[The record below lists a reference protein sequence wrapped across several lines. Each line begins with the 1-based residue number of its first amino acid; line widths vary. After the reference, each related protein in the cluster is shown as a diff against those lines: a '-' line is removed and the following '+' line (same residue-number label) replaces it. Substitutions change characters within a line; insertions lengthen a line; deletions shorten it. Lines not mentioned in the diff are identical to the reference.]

1 MNKVKQ
7 ATADSSPRVTVQCSE
22 AWATGEAQDR
32 LGTMA
37 ILRRHHHKQWYYAIT
52 RTYRKRV
59 KPQGV
64 DNQKHHKDKSP
75 LELCATLIREVWR
88 LFETVW
94 ENRNK
99 CLHNSTGAPL
109 AHINERPNEQLVHY
123 KHDRKSLLTYRD
135 RHWIEHPEHVIRSW
149 FHKKKRQLLRLL
161 DGWHSKHKTKTA
173 AAIKNQKSL
182 LEFAGFTVSHPL
194 KRRRKICD

>member
-1 MNKVKQ
+1 MRPK
-7 ATADSSPRVTVQCSE
+7 
-22 AWATGEAQDR
+22 TGLAQ
-32 LGTMA
+32 
-37 ILRRHHHKQWYYAIT
+37 WPSCEAIT
-52 RTYRKRV
+52 TSSGITQQQEHTGNAPNLKEWIS
-59 KPQGV
+59 
-64 DNQKHHKDKSP
+64 NQKRHKDKSP